1 MLVPPGSWHPLLRK
15 ILDPPLSSLWECN
28 ISAMSVCLFTVN
40 KFEQV
45 YVGRHMVV
53 WGPHLVGAGGP
64 HVVGGLLS
72 RG

>member
-1 MLVPPGSWHPLLRK
+1 MLVPPGSWHPLLGE
-15 ILDPPLSSLWECN
+15 ILDPPLNSLWECN

-53 WGPHLVGAGGP
+53 WGPRLVGASGP
-64 HVVGGLLS
+64 HVVGGLPL
-72 RG
+72 